1 MITLTPY
8 MRLFVG
14 IDPIDFRCGI
24 DKLQII
30 SENLS
35 FESALTG
42 TVFVFRN
49 SLKTA
54 VKILVYDGHGFWL
67 IQRRLSTGK
76 FRWWPKNADEQQEVD
91 SYGLI
96 AILQGQDLPIRQE
109 QWKRINPGGFKH
121 QKENKI

>member
-1 MITLTPY
+1 MITLTPH
-8 MRLFVG
+8 MRLFIG

-76 FRWWPKNADEQQEVD
+76 FRWWPKNKDEQQEVD
-91 SYGLI
+91 SYVLI

-109 QWKRINPGGFKH
+109 HWKRINPGGIKH

>member
-1 MITLTPY
+1 MITLTAH

-30 SENLS
+30 SENIS

-67 IQRRLSTGK
+67 IQRRLSTGR
-76 FRWWPKNADEQQEVD
+76 FRWWPKTADEQQEVD
-91 SYGLI
+91 SYVLS
-96 AILQGQDLPIRQE
+96 AILQGQDLPIRQK
-109 QWKRINPGGFKH
+109 QWKRINSGGIKH

>member
-1 MITLTPY
+1 MITLTPH
-8 MRLFVG
+8 MRLFIG
-14 IDPIDFRCGI
+14 IDAIDFRCGI

-30 SENLS
+30 SETLTL
-35 FESALTG
+35 ESALNG

-76 FRWWPKNADEQQEVD
+76 FRWWPKNLDEQHEVD
-91 SYGLI
+91 SYVLS
-96 AILQGQDLPIRQE
+96 AILQGQDLPVRQE
-109 QWKRINPGGFKH
+109 QWKRIKPGGIKY
-121 QKENKI
+121 QEENKV